1 MPISWPLPTSEFIDL
16 LPIKSL
22 TSRPGRAASSSEAGD
37 GSVLY
42 HQRGARLWQGQITLD
57 LDFHD
62 VWASVDATLSLLEEP
77 GASFLFK
84 DPRMTGP
91 IADPQKTIL
100 GSAVAV
106 IAALSNNAHELSLS
120 GLPAGYILQRGDLLG
135 FTYGADPTRHAYHRV
150 FAGGVANLAG
160 ELADLAVVP
169 KIRKGAQIGAPVTLG
184 DPVLKA
190 TLKQSDYGSSR
201 ATVSEGGSFEW
212 VQTLR

>member
-1 MPISWPLPTSEFIDL
+1 MPISWPLPTSEFIDV

-22 TSRPGRAASSSEAGD
+22 GSRPGRAASSSEAGD

-62 VWASVDATLSLLEEP
+62 IWASVDATLSLLEEP
-77 GASFLFK
+77 GGSFLFK

-100 GSAVAV
+100 GEAVAV
-106 IAALSNNAHELSLS
+106 IAALSNDAHVLSLT

-135 FTYGADPTRHAYHRV
+135 FTYGANPTRYAYHRV
-150 FAGGVANLAG
+150 FTGGVANLAG
-160 ELADLAVVP
+160 DLADLTLVP

-190 TLKQSDYGSSR
+190 TLKQSEYGSSR